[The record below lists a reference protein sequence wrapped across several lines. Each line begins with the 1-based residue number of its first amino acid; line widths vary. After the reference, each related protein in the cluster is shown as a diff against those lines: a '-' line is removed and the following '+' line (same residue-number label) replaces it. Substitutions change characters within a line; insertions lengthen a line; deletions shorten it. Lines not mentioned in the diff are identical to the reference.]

1 MTERRQVWL
10 IVAACLV
17 LYAAI
22 MVGFSAAIREPVKWG
37 IDWLV
42 SMLGLGGTGI
52 LFGAV
57 WVAGVA
63 WLVFTNRDYVPPP
76 RPQLPRWLHL
86 IGHAYLLLLGV
97 GLAIVF
103 AVIAIRG

>member
-10 IVAACLV
+10 IVGACLV

-37 IDWLV
+37 VDWLV

-57 WVAGVA
+57 WVAGAA

-76 RPQLPRWLHL
+76 QPDYPRWFRWSRA
-86 IGHAYLLLLGV
+86 IYLSVLGA
-97 GLAIVF
+97 GLVV
-103 AVIAIRG
+103 AVVVMVAMG